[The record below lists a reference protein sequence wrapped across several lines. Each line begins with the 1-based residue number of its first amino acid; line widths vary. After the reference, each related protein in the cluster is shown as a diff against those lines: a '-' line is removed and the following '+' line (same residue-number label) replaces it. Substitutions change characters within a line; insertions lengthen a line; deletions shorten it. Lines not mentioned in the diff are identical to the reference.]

1 MAELIVIDL
10 KDLVDATNNVKTQEL
25 RAVEVFFFAEAEQ
38 VYSQIKEVLAQRLT
52 GDITLLVQRRGF
64 KGLDG
69 LYARDVK
76 GFMRAVYVELMLGNL
91 IGRLHTLK
99 QAGEEREFADIRG
112 SFDIP
117 FEESVRFMRSVVPMK
132 REEFESLSQELKFKA
147 FTIARVFSLDVVNR
161 IKKRYVRA
169 LERGDSV
176 GDMMRFLEETL
187 DRVGVSPRNP
197 YWLETHARNNFLTS
211 YNAGR
216 WAQIA
221 QARSVRHLVYNA
233 ILDERTTK
241 LCKSLDGV
249 VRPKDDPFWD
259 RFMPPQHHNCR
270 SLATVVKNEFA
281 SLKRIKSTSQKKIE
295 KFERLVEEDEVL
307 KRQFQFRASPVKS
320 LTGIPQSVYE
330 RAKEYGLTEEILE
343 FNVKTKGWNKLI
355 KTFEKQTLPEW
366 KIGAHEKHWKDVM
379 DFVPT
384 YETYKK
390 MISDTLTEP
399 HRKISLFHLKKTEDS
414 VKVVD
419 IFGKRFGGK
428 WFVVWIREGA
438 LYTAH
443 PVENWTKFIEGLGK
457 LGYLVWG

>member
-1 MAELIVIDL
+1 MEDLIALDL

-52 GDITLLVQRRGF
+52 SDITLLVQRRGL

-76 GFMRAVYVELMLGNL
+76 GFMRGIYVELMLGNL
-91 IGRLHTLK
+91 VGRLHTLK

-112 SFDIP
+112 SFEIP
-117 FEESVRFMRSVVPMK
+117 FEESIRFMRSVVPMK
-132 REEFESLSQELKFKA
+132 REEFENLSQELKLKA

-161 IKKRYVRA
+161 IRERYVRA
-169 LERGDSV
+169 LERGESV

-187 DRVGVSPRNP
+187 DMVGVSPRNP

-221 QARSVRHLVYNA
+221 QTRGVKHLVYNA

-241 LCKSLDGV
+241 LCRSLDGV

-281 SLKRIKSTSQKKIE
+281 SLKRVKSTSQRKIE
-295 KFERLVEEDEVL
+295 RFERLVEEDEVL

-320 LTGIPQSVYE
+320 LTGVPLRVYE
-330 RAKEYGLTEEILE
+330 RAKEYGLLREVLE
-343 FNVKTKGWNKLI
+343 FNIKTK
-355 KTFEKQTLPEW
+355 
-366 KIGAHEKHWKDVM
+366 D
-379 DFVPT
+379 
-384 YETYKK
+384 
-390 MISDTLTEP
+390 
-399 HRKISLFHLKKTEDS
+399 
-414 VKVVD
+414 
-419 IFGKRFGGK
+419 
-428 WFVVWIREGA
+428 
-438 LYTAH
+438 
-443 PVENWTKFIEGLGK
+443 
-457 LGYLVWG
+457 